1 MRHGYFKSYLQQLFE
16 NNSNKCY
23 EICTARQTS
32 KHLLLNCKH
41 YRREQIKLKKK
52 AQLKNTDTILT
63 LFIIKINRSATL
75 KYLKHSNCNLKMII
89 RNEKLGCEDREKM
102 RLIISKQNKTIN
114 HSLTYIQKACNE
126 SIENSI
132 QRQINL
138 LQSQTNSKLETI
150 LQLMQQ
156 NAQKIKKRIKMRQ
169 VAKSSQILQFMKM
182 LQMS

>member
-23 EICTARQTS
+23 EICTARQTL

-75 KYLKHSNCNLKMII
+75 KYLKN
-89 RNEKLGCEDREKM
+89 
-102 RLIISKQNKTIN
+102 T
-114 HSLTYIQKACNE
+114 
-126 SIENSI
+126 
-132 QRQINL
+132 QIA
-138 LQSQTNSKLETI
+138 T
-150 LQLMQQ
+150 
-156 NAQKIKKRIKMRQ
+156 
-169 VAKSSQILQFMKM
+169 
-182 LQMS
+182 

>member
-1 MRHGYFKSYLQQLFE
+1 
-16 NNSNKCY
+16 
-23 EICTARQTS
+23 
-32 KHLLLNCKH
+32 
-41 YRREQIKLKKK
+41 
-52 AQLKNTDTILT
+52 
-63 LFIIKINRSATL
+63 
-75 KYLKHSNCNLKMII
+75 MII
-89 RNEKLGCEDREKM
+89 RNEKLGYEDREKM